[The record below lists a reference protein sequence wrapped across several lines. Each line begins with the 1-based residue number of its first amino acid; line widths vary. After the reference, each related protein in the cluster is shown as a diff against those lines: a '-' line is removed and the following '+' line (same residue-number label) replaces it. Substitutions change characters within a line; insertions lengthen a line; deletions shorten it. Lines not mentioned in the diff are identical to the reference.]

1 MKEETTSKYTVS
13 VREILKSLNISGDVL
28 SCGFNLKK
36 KVDDPLDRELTVVVA
51 KKGKVT
57 IRREMTIQMK
67 KTKEAKK
74 TK

>member
-13 VREILKSLNISGDVL
+13 VREILRSLNITGDVL

-36 KVDDPLDRELTVVVA
+36 KINDPLNRELTVIVA

-57 IRREMTIQMK
+57 IMREMTIQVK
-67 KTKEAKK
+67 KKK
-74 TK
+74 AGEKKK